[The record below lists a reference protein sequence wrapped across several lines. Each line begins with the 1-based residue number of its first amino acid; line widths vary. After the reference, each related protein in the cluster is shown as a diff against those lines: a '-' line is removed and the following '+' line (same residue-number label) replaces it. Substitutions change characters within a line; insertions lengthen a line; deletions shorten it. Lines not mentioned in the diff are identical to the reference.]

1 MMASLPPSLQHKC
14 YIVATCDRD
23 LKRRLRKIPGVPI
36 MYISQHRYTVEQMP
50 DDYGGEG
57 QRGGMTGEEQ
67 TMLDRWRVGCMCSC
81 NHFFAPPQLQDDS
94 VRGVCPTHKHS
105 LIICAHID

>member
-1 MMASLPPSLQHKC
+1 
-14 YIVATCDRD
+14 
-23 LKRRLRKIPGVPI
+23 

-57 QRGGMTGEEQ
+57 QRGEMTGEEQ

-81 NHFFAPPQLQDDS
+81 NHFFAPPQLQDDG
-94 VRGVCPTHKHS
+94 VHGVCPTQTHS
-105 LIICAHID
+105 SSVHILNDCLCTMLKECSLQFINVIQHWS